1 MGTRK
6 HGTGDNLYDKTS
18 LILTCLAF
26 DTIINLPNKSMSDF
40 TVINCSSAA
49 LSCIFFTVV
58 SKVFTL
64 SLLIGSQKLMMF
76 VLIRFSLKSSHMLST
91 IVGATYKCS
100 AKSAGRTTP
109 LARSMGSVMLQGN
122 GSVIKPVEKQDN
134 RF

>member
-40 TVINCSSAA
+40 TVIKCSSVA

-64 SLLIGSQKLMMF
+64 SLLIWIPKADD
-76 VLIRFSLKSSHMLST
+76 VR
-91 IVGATYKCS
+91 VD
-100 AKSAGRTTP
+100 P
-109 LARSMGSVMLQGN
+109 LF
-122 GSVIKPVEKQDN
+122 IEK
-134 RF
+134 